1 MTEYEKLLD
10 SAVKQHVIVT
20 EKFDLSETR
29 LKGLYCDAFIAI
41 DKNLTDIDKACVLAE
56 ELGHHATTYG
66 NIIDQS
72 TVTNRKQERRARVW
86 AYYYMLQF
94 QDIIRAYEHGCQSR
108 YDIADYLNL
117 SEDFLQDAIDYYKDK
132 YGTMVNYENY
142 VIYFE
147 PLGVLK
153 LRRDMNAIT

>member
-10 SAVKQHVIVT
+10 DADKQHVLVT
-20 EKFDLSETR
+20 KKFDLSDTR

-41 DKNLTDIDKACVLAE
+41 DKNLTEADKACVLAE

-72 TVTNRKQERRARVW
+72 SVMNRKQERRARVW
-86 AYYYMLQF
+86 AYYLMLQF
-94 QDIIRAYEHGCQSR
+94 EDIIGAYEHGCQNR
-108 YDIADYLNL
+108 YDIAEYLNI
-117 SEDFLQDAIDYYKDK
+117 SEEFLQDAINYYKDK
-132 YGTMVNYENY
+132 YGAYVAYDNYF
-142 VIYFE
+142 IYFE

-153 LRRDMNAIT
+153 IY

>member
-10 SAVKQHVIVT
+10 DADKQHVIVT
-20 EKFDLSETR
+20 EKFDLSDTR

-41 DKNLTDIDKACVLAE
+41 DKNLTEADKACVLAE

-72 TVTNRKQERRARVW
+72 SVMNRKQERRARVW
-86 AYYYMLQF
+86 AYYLMLQF
-94 QDIIRAYEHGCQSR
+94 EDIIGAYEHGCQNR
-108 YDIADYLNL
+108 YDIAEYLNI
-117 SEDFLQDAIDYYKDK
+117 SEEFLQDAINYYKDK
-132 YGTMVNYENY
+132 YGAYVAYDNYF
-142 VIYFE
+142 IYFE

-153 LRRDMNAIT
+153 IY

>member
-10 SAVKQHVIVT
+10 SADKQHVIVT

-72 TVTNRKQERRARVW
+72 TVTNRKQER
-86 AYYYMLQF
+86 
-94 QDIIRAYEHGCQSR
+94 DILYFPVSFLFF
-108 YDIADYLNL
+108 YFYLYL
-117 SEDFLQDAIDYYKDK
+117 ELFIVPPPRTFS
-132 YGTMVNYENY
+132 
-142 VIYFE
+142 
-147 PLGVLK
+147 PS
-153 LRRDMNAIT
+153 

>member
-10 SAVKQHVIVT
+10 DADKQHVLVT
-20 EKFDLSETR
+20 EKFDLSDTR

-41 DKNLTDIDKACVLAE
+41 DKNLTEADKACVLAE

-72 TVTNRKQERRARVW
+72 SVMNRKQERHARVW
-86 AYYYMLQF
+86 AYYLMLQF
-94 QDIIRAYEHGCQSR
+94 EDIIGAYEHGCQNR
-108 YDIADYLNL
+108 YDIAEYLNI
-117 SEDFLQDAIDYYKDK
+117 SEEFLQDAINYYKDK
-132 YGTMVNYENY
+132 YGAYVAYDNYF
-142 VIYFE
+142 IYFE

-153 LRRDMNAIT
+153 IY

>member
-10 SAVKQHVIVT
+10 DADKQHVIVT
-20 EKFDLSETR
+20 EKFDLSDTR

-41 DKNLTDIDKACVLAE
+41 DKNLTEADKACVLAE

-72 TVTNRKQERRARVW
+72 SVINRKQERRARVW
-86 AYYYMLQF
+86 AYYLMLQF
-94 QDIIRAYEHGCQSR
+94 EDIIRAYEHGCQSR
-108 YDIADYLNL
+108 YDIAEYLNI
-117 SEDFLQDAIDYYKDK
+117 SEEFLQDAINYYKDK
-132 YGTMVNYENY
+132 YGAYIAYDNYF
-142 VIYFE
+142 IYFE

-153 LRRDMNAIT
+153 IY

>member
-10 SAVKQHVIVT
+10 DADKQHVIVT
-20 EKFDLSETR
+20 EKFDLSDTR

-41 DKNLTDIDKACVLAE
+41 DKNLTEADKACVLAE

-72 TVTNRKQERRARVW
+72 LVMNRKQERRARVW
-86 AYYYMLQF
+86 AYYLMLQF
-94 QDIIRAYEHGCQSR
+94 EDIIRAYEHGCQSR
-108 YDIADYLNL
+108 YDIAEYLNI
-117 SEDFLQDAIDYYKDK
+117 SEEFLQDAINYYKDK
-132 YGTMVNYENY
+132 YGAYVAYDNYF
-142 VIYFE
+142 IYFE

-153 LRRDMNAIT
+153 IY

>member
-10 SAVKQHVIVT
+10 DADKQHVIVT
-20 EKFDLSETR
+20 EKFDLSDTR

-41 DKNLTDIDKACVLAE
+41 DKNLTEADKACVLAE

-72 TVTNRKQERRARVW
+72 SVMNRKQERRARVW
-86 AYYYMLQF
+86 AYYLMLQF
-94 QDIIRAYEHGCQSR
+94 EDIIRAYEHGCQSR
-108 YDIADYLNL
+108 YDIAEYLNV
-117 SEDFLQDAIDYYKDK
+117 SEEFLQNAINYYKDK
-132 YGTMVNYENY
+132 YGAYVAYDNYF
-142 VIYFE
+142 IYFE

-153 LRRDMNAIT
+153 IY

>member
-10 SAVKQHVIVT
+10 DADKQHVLVT
-20 EKFDLSETR
+20 EKFDLSDTR

-41 DKNLTDIDKACVLAE
+41 DKNLTEADKACVLAE

-72 TVTNRKQERRARVW
+72 SVMNRNQERRARVW
-86 AYYYMLQF
+86 AYYLMLQF
-94 QDIIRAYEHGCQSR
+94 EDIIGAYEHGCQNR
-108 YDIADYLNL
+108 YDIAEYLNI
-117 SEDFLQDAIDYYKDK
+117 SEEFLQDAINYYKDK
-132 YGTMVNYENY
+132 YGAYVAYDNYF
-142 VIYFE
+142 IYFE

-153 LRRDMNAIT
+153 IY

>member
-10 SAVKQHVIVT
+10 DADKQHVIVT
-20 EKFDLSETR
+20 EKFDLSDTR

-41 DKNLTDIDKACVLAE
+41 DKNLTEADKACVLAE

-72 TVTNRKQERRARVW
+72 SVMNRKQERRARVW
-86 AYYYMLQF
+86 AYYLMLQF
-94 QDIIRAYEHGCQSR
+94 EDIIRAYEHGCQSR
-108 YDIADYLNL
+108 YDIAEYLNI
-117 SEDFLQDAIDYYKDK
+117 SEEFLQDAINYYKDK
-132 YGTMVNYENY
+132 YGAYVAYDNYF
-142 VIYFE
+142 IYFE

-153 LRRDMNAIT
+153 IY

>member
-10 SAVKQHVIVT
+10 DADKQHVIVT
-20 EKFDLSETR
+20 EKFDLSDTR

-41 DKNLTDIDKACVLAE
+41 DKNLTEADKACVLAE

-72 TVTNRKQERRARVW
+72 SVMNRKQERRARVW
-86 AYYYMLQF
+86 AYYLMLQF
-94 QDIIRAYEHGCQSR
+94 EDIIRAYEHGCQSR
-108 YDIADYLNL
+108 YDIAEYLNI
-117 SEDFLQDAIDYYKDK
+117 SEEFLQDATNYYKDK
-132 YGTMVNYENY
+132 YGAYVAYDNYF
-142 VIYFE
+142 IYFE

-153 LRRDMNAIT
+153 IY

>member
-10 SAVKQHVIVT
+10 DADKQHVIVT
-20 EKFDLSETR
+20 EKFDLSDTR

-41 DKNLTDIDKACVLAE
+41 DKNLTEADKACVLAE

-72 TVTNRKQERRARVW
+72 SVMNRKQERRARVW
-86 AYYYMLQF
+86 AYYLMLQF
-94 QDIIRAYEHGCQSR
+94 KDIIRAYEHGCQNR
-108 YDIADYLNL
+108 YDIAEYLNI
-117 SEDFLQDAIDYYKDK
+117 SEEFLQDAINYYKDK
-132 YGTMVNYENY
+132 YGAYVAYDNYF
-142 VIYFE
+142 IYFE

-153 LRRDMNAIT
+153 IY

>member
-10 SAVKQHVIVT
+10 DADKQHVIVT
-20 EKFDLSETR
+20 EKFDLSDTR

-41 DKNLTDIDKACVLAE
+41 DKNLTEADKACVLAE

-72 TVTNRKQERRARVW
+72 SVMNRKQERRARVW
-86 AYYYMLQF
+86 AYYLMLQF
-94 QDIIRAYEHGCQSR
+94 EDIIRAYEHGCQSR
-108 YDIADYLNL
+108 YDIAEYLNI
-117 SEDFLQDAIDYYKDK
+117 SEEFLQNAINYYKDK
-132 YGTMVNYENY
+132 YGAYVAYDNYF
-142 VIYFE
+142 IYFE

-153 LRRDMNAIT
+153 IY

>member
-10 SAVKQHVIVT
+10 DADKQHVIVT
-20 EKFDLSETR
+20 EKFDLSDTR

-41 DKNLTDIDKACVLAE
+41 DKNLTEADKACVLAE

-72 TVTNRKQERRARVW
+72 SVMNRKQERRARVW
-86 AYYYMLQF
+86 AYYLMLQF
-94 QDIIRAYEHGCQSR
+94 EDIIRAYEHGCQSR
-108 YDIADYLNL
+108 YDIAEYLNI
-117 SEDFLQDAIDYYKDK
+117 SEEFLQDAINYYKDK
-132 YGTMVNYENY
+132 YGSYVAYDNYF
-142 VIYFE
+142 IYFE

-153 LRRDMNAIT
+153 IY

>member
-10 SAVKQHVIVT
+10 DADKQHVIVT
-20 EKFDLSETR
+20 EKFDLSDTR

-41 DKNLTDIDKACVLAE
+41 DKNLTEADKACVLAE

-72 TVTNRKQERRARVW
+72 SVMNRKQERRAKVW
-86 AYYYMLQF
+86 AYYLMLQF
-94 QDIIRAYEHGCQSR
+94 EDIIRAYEHGCQSR
-108 YDIADYLNL
+108 YDIAEYLNI
-117 SEDFLQDAIDYYKDK
+117 SEEFLQDAINYYKDK
-132 YGTMVNYENY
+132 YGAYVAYDNYF
-142 VIYFE
+142 IYFE

-153 LRRDMNAIT
+153 IY

>member
-10 SAVKQHVIVT
+10 DADKQHVIVT
-20 EKFDLSETR
+20 EKFDLSDTR

-41 DKNLTDIDKACVLAE
+41 DKNLTEADKACVLAE

-72 TVTNRKQERRARVW
+72 SVMNRKQERRARVW
-86 AYYYMLQF
+86 AYYLMLQF
-94 QDIIRAYEHGCQSR
+94 EDIIQAYEHGCQSR
-108 YDIADYLNL
+108 YDIAEYLNI
-117 SEDFLQDAIDYYKDK
+117 SEEFLQDAINYYKDK
-132 YGTMVNYENY
+132 YGAYIAYDNYF
-142 VIYFE
+142 IYFE

-153 LRRDMNAIT
+153 IY

>member
-10 SAVKQHVIVT
+10 DADKQHVLVT
-20 EKFDLSETR
+20 EKFDLSDTR

-41 DKNLTDIDKACVLAE
+41 DKNLTEADKACVLAE

-72 TVTNRKQERRARVW
+72 SVMNRKQERRARVW
-86 AYYYMLQF
+86 VYYLMLQF
-94 QDIIRAYEHGCQSR
+94 EDIIGAYEHGCQNR
-108 YDIADYLNL
+108 YDIAEYLNI
-117 SEDFLQDAIDYYKDK
+117 SEEFLQDAINYYKDK
-132 YGTMVNYENY
+132 YGAYVAYDNYF
-142 VIYFE
+142 IYFE

-153 LRRDMNAIT
+153 IY

>member
-10 SAVKQHVIVT
+10 DADKQHVIVT
-20 EKFDLSETR
+20 EKFDLSDTR

-41 DKNLTDIDKACVLAE
+41 DKNLTEADKACVLAE

-72 TVTNRKQERRARVW
+72 SVMNRKQERRARVW
-86 AYYYMLQF
+86 AYYLMLQF
-94 QDIIRAYEHGCQSR
+94 EDIIRAYEHGCQSR
-108 YDIADYLNL
+108 YDIAEYLNI
-117 SEDFLQDAIDYYKDK
+117 SEEFLQDAINYYKDK
-132 YGTMVNYENY
+132 YGAYIAYDNYF
-142 VIYFE
+142 IYFE

-153 LRRDMNAIT
+153 IY

>member
-10 SAVKQHVIVT
+10 DADKQHVLVT
-20 EKFDLSETR
+20 EKFDLSDTR

-41 DKNLTDIDKACVLAE
+41 DKNLTEADKACVLAE

-72 TVTNRKQERRARVW
+72 SVMNRKQERRARVW
-86 AYYYMLQF
+86 AYYLMLQF
-94 QDIIRAYEHGCQSR
+94 EDIIGAYEHGCQNR
-108 YDIADYLNL
+108 YDIAEYLNI
-117 SEDFLQDAIDYYKDK
+117 SEEFLQDAINYYKDK
-132 YGTMVNYENY
+132 YGAYVAYDNYF
-142 VIYFE
+142 IYFE

-153 LRRDMNAIT
+153 IY

>member
-10 SAVKQHVIVT
+10 DADKQHVLVT
-20 EKFDLSETR
+20 EKFDLSDTR

-41 DKNLTDIDKACVLAE
+41 DKNLTEADKACVLAE

-72 TVTNRKQERRARVW
+72 SVMNRKQERRARVW
-86 AYYYMLQF
+86 AYYLMLQF
-94 QDIIRAYEHGCQSR
+94 EDIIRAYEHGCQSR
-108 YDIADYLNL
+108 YDIAEYLNI
-117 SEDFLQDAIDYYKDK
+117 SEEFLQDAINYYKDK
-132 YGTMVNYENY
+132 YGAYVAYDNYF
-142 VIYFE
+142 IYFE

-153 LRRDMNAIT
+153 IY

>member
-10 SAVKQHVIVT
+10 DADKQHVLVT
-20 EKFDLSETR
+20 EKFDLSDTR

-41 DKNLTDIDKACVLAE
+41 DKNLTEADKACVLAE

-72 TVTNRKQERRARVW
+72 SVMNRKQERRARVW
-86 AYYYMLQF
+86 AYYLMLQF
-94 QDIIRAYEHGCQSR
+94 EDIIQAYEHGCQSR
-108 YDIADYLNL
+108 YDIAEYLNI
-117 SEDFLQDAIDYYKDK
+117 SEEFLQNAINYYKDK
-132 YGTMVNYENY
+132 YGAYVAYDNYF
-142 VIYFE
+142 IYFE

-153 LRRDMNAIT
+153 IY